1 MGKNAYS
8 GLSDVQNKTDE
19 AWNDKISE
27 IENNTEGAVKA
38 LNEIEKASDDAAAEI
53 AKVFRELSDSID
65 ELSTSLD
72 GLTEPIET
80 VADRLERITMFDFSD
95 IPYYISEIEESI
107 SSICDN
113 IGKTSLEDWL
123 SLGMQVISTGV
134 DVFSLGDQKNAR
146 KPAAPQSV
154 STTVNFA
161 SNADVL
167 TAGLSELI
175 DLWDSEAAAK
185 ALSTAATTAWNA
197 VCSVGTTIAGAFG
210 AAINFLT
217 SPIGVVVMA
226 ITALIA
232 IIVLLVANWD
242 TVKAALITGWETV
255 KALLGTAAEWFNT
268 AVIQPIVGF
277 LTALWTRITTF
288 VSGLM
293 VLLMPYI
300 QQFMLLVQT
309 AVLNIQTFFSG
320 LGEYLT
326 GVFSVNWAEQFGA
339 FGEVLNVFFT
349 TVQEIW
355 TAVQTIFEGIIQF
368 VTGVFSGDWESAWNG
383 IVQIFTGIWEG
394 LEAAIKTPVNGV
406 IGLINGLVQA
416 VVSGINGAIDALNTL
431 RFTVPDWVPE
441 IGGKYFGFNIGKIS
455 APQIPYL
462 AQGAVLPANR
472 PFLAVVGD
480 QKHGTNVEAPLET
493 IQQALADVLAQQG
506 AQDIRITFTGD
517 LAQLA
522 RVLKPQLDRENR
534 RVGGSLARGVT
545 V

>member
-1 MGKNAYS
+1 MVKSAYS
-8 GLSDVQNKTDE
+8 GLSDVQNNTDK

-27 IENNTEGAVKA
+27 VENNTEGAVKA
-38 LNEIEKASDDAAAEI
+38 LSEIEKASDDAASKI
-53 AKVFRELSDSID
+53 ARVFRELSDSID
-65 ELSTSLD
+65 ELTTSLE

-80 VADRLERITMFDFSD
+80 LADRLEKITMFDFSD
-95 IPYYISEIEESI
+95 IPYYISEIEEDI

-113 IGKTSLEDWL
+113 IGKTSVEDWL
-123 SLGMQVISTGV
+123 SLGMQAISTSIEI
-134 DVFSLGDQKNAR
+134 FTIN
-146 KPAAPQSV
+146 KPKRSNKPTVPQSV
-154 STTVNFA
+154 STKVNFA

-255 KALLGTAAEWFNT
+255 KAFLGTAAEWFNT
-268 AVIQPIVGF
+268 TVIQPVVTF

-300 QQFMLLVQT
+300 QQFLLLVQT
-309 AVLNIQTFFSG
+309 VLGNIQTFFAG

-339 FGEVLNVFFT
+339 FGEVLNVFFAS
-349 TVQEIW
+349 VQEIW

-383 IVQIFTGIWEG
+383 IVTVFTGIWEG
-394 LEAAIKTPVNGV
+394 LEAAIKTPINGV
-406 IGLINGLVQA
+406 IGLINGLVKA

-431 RFTVPDWVPE
+431 RFTVPDWVPD
-441 IGGKYFGFNIGKIS
+441 IGGQYFGFNIPRIS

-493 IQQALADVLAQQG
+493 IQQALANVLAQQG

>member
-1 MGKNAYS
+1 LGKEQNQNIIVQVDVDDLQNQIVS
-8 GLSDVQNKTDE
+8 G
-19 AWNDKISE
+19 ISE
-27 IENNTEGAVKA
+27 IKESIVAAGKSYADITGKIEGSFGEIGIQLKEIGYGVSEIVTQISNLGTSVSNDMNDIISQNKSTWSKDISNIFLEAGLNKA
-38 LNEIEKASDDAAAEI
+38 LESFDIKDIFSGTGNGKYL
-53 AKVFRELSDSID
+53 KKGGKYLPKDSGGD
-65 ELSTSLD
+65 SSGTL
-72 GLTEPIET
+72 GL
-80 VADRLERITMFDFSD
+80 
-95 IPYYISEIEESI
+95 
-107 SSICDN
+107 
-113 IGKTSLEDWL
+113 
-123 SLGMQVISTGV
+123 
-134 DVFSLGDQKNAR
+134 
-146 KPAAPQSV
+146 
-154 STTVNFA
+154 A
-161 SNADVL
+161 SNADVM
-167 TAGLSELI
+167 TAGLSELV

-242 TVKAALITGWETV
+242 TVKAGLIAGWETV

-268 AVIQPIVGF
+268 TVIQPIAGF

-339 FGEVLNVFFT
+339 FGEVLNVFFAA
-349 TVQEIW
+349 VQEIW

-383 IVQIFTGIWEG
+383 IVQIFSGIWEG
-394 LEAAIKTPVNGV
+394 LEAAVKTPINGV
-406 IGLINGLVQA
+406 IGLINGLVKA

>member
-1 MGKNAYS
+1 MDKGEERIIVVQLDADEFQNQVIGGFSELSKLFITTSKLITDVVGKVEGKITES
-8 GLSDVQNKTDE
+8 GMYLKEIRQG
-19 AWNDKISE
+19 ASE
-27 IENNTEGAVKA
+27 IAAQISNLSTAVNNGMNDIISQNGSAWLKDISNIFLEAGINKSLENVDIKGIFAGTGDGKYLNTNKRGGKYLKKDTEGNGIGVLA
-38 LNEIEKASDDAAAEI
+38 LASGTDPMI
-53 AKVFRELSDSID
+53 
-65 ELSTSLD
+65 
-72 GLTEPIET
+72 
-80 VADRLERITMFDFSD
+80 
-95 IPYYISEIEESI
+95 
-107 SSICDN
+107 
-113 IGKTSLEDWL
+113 
-123 SLGMQVISTGV
+123 
-134 DVFSLGDQKNAR
+134 
-146 KPAAPQSV
+146 
-154 STTVNFA
+154 
-161 SNADVL
+161 
-167 TAGLSELI
+167 AGLSELI

-185 ALSTAATTAWNA
+185 AVSTAATTAWNA

-255 KALLGTAAEWFNT
+255 KAFLGTAAEWFNT
-268 AVIQPIVGF
+268 TIIQPIVGF
-277 LTALWTRITTF
+277 LTALWTRVTTF

-300 QQFMLLVQT
+300 QQFLLLVQT
-309 AVLNIQTFFSG
+309 VLTNIQTFFSD
-320 LGEYLT
+320 LGAYLA
-326 GVFSVNWAEQFGA
+326 GVFSVNWADQFGA
-339 FGEVLNVFFT
+339 FGEVLNVFFAS
-349 TVQEIW
+349 VQEIW

-383 IVQIFTGIWEG
+383 IVTVFTGIWEG
-394 LEAAIKTPVNGV
+394 LEAAIKTPINGV
-406 IGLINGLVQA
+406 IGLINGLVKA

-480 QKHGTNVEAPLET
+480 QKYGTNVEAPHPA
-493 IQQALADVLAQQG
+493 QASALASAE
-506 AQDIRITFTGD
+506 T
-517 LAQLA
+517 A
-522 RVLKPQLDRENR
+522 RRLPKQTAKAPCGLRQNR
-534 RVGGSLARGVT
+534 KEEFL
-545 V
+545 